1 MNTYM
6 GKSESNMN
14 SKTTVGYQQVTS
26 EIQLELEEL
35 REAIR
40 EINVTLTH
48 ILQTLQEIREESSRT
63 I

>member
-6 GKSESNMN
+6 GKSERDMN
-14 SKTTVGYQQVTS
+14 SRTSVDYQQVTS

-40 EINVTLTH
+40 EVNITLTH
-48 ILQTLQEIREESSRT
+48 ILRVLEQKTEDTNFR
-63 I
+63 